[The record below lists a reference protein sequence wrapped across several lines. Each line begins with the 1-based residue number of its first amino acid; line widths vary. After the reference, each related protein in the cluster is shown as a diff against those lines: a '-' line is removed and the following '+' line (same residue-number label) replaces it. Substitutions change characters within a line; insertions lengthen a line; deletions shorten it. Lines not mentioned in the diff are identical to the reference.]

1 METPTT
7 KAALLALIGQ
17 ERAAWED
24 LLGAVADARL
34 TQPDFADGW
43 TFKDVAA
50 HLTAWRQRAVVRLQA
65 VQRGEKPAPPP
76 WAGVPAEDDP
86 VNSWIY
92 QTNRDRPAADVLRES
107 RESLAQLEAAVAALP
122 EADLFARRRF
132 PWMGDTTLAESI
144 MGNSCDHFFSDHA
157 PALRDWISRQAA

>member
-7 KAALLALIGQ
+7 KADLLALIGQ
-17 ERAAWED
+17 ERVAWEA
-24 LLGAVADARL
+24 LLGAVGEARL
-34 TQPDFADGW
+34 SQPDLAGGW

-65 VQRGEKPAPPP
+65 VQRGETPPPPP
-76 WAGVPAEDDP
+76 WAGVPADDDS
-86 VNSWIY
+86 VNDWIY
-92 QTNRDRPAADVLRES
+92 QTNRDRPPAAVLRES

-122 EADLFARRRF
+122 EADLFDPQRV
-132 PWMGDTTLAESI
+132 PWMDGTSLAESI

-157 PALRDWISRQAA
+157 PALRAWLTQQAA

>member
-7 KAALLALIGQ
+7 KADLLALIGQ
-17 ERAAWED
+17 ERAAWEE
-24 LLGAVADARL
+24 LLAEVGEERL
-34 TQPDFADGW
+34 TQPDLAGGW

-65 VQRGEKPAPPP
+65 VQRGETPPPPP
-76 WAGVPAEDDP
+76 WAGVPADDDS
-86 VNSWIY
+86 VNDWIY
-92 QTNRDRPAADVLRES
+92 QTNRARPAADVLRDS
-107 RESLAQLEAAVAALP
+107 RESLAHLEAAVAVLP
-122 EADLFARRRF
+122 EADLFDRQRF

-157 PALRDWISRQAA
+157 PVLRAWVSRQAA